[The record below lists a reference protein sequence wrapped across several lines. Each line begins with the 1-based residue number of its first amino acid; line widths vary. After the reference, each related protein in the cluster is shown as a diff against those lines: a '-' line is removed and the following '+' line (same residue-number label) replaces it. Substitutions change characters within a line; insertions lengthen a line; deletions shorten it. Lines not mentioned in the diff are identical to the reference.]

1 MKGITEPRVY
11 TPPLRELTEETS
23 LGFDV
28 IRFATEI
35 LCLTLVP
42 WQRWLFIH
50 MFEIIG
56 SFDGEWYFRFRTVVV
71 IIARQN
77 GKTFVGKILAAY
89 FLYVFG
95 VDLVLGTAQSID
107 QAEDTWAET
116 VAMIEENE
124 QLACEI
130 EHVWY
135 TNGSKRLSLTD
146 GRNYR
151 VKASSR
157 RAGRGKSGDFVMLD
171 ELREHQD
178 FQAWAAITKTTLAR
192 PMALVF
198 CMSNAGDGTSVVLR
212 HLRLKAHNFIG
223 DPDGIVKAMGE
234 AAIEPDEDDVE
245 DTTLGLFEWSAP
257 PEADPRDPHARAQA
271 NPSMG
276 YGFLTERS
284 LESAFQTDPPD
295 VFLTECLCQWV
306 TATVTP
312 PFPEGAWQLGV
323 DNSSSIAP
331 DAEVFFGVDVS
342 ADRMHASIAACG
354 MRADRSW
361 HGELVAY
368 RSGIAWLQDWFQRY
382 AAAHPVVVAMQGKG
396 APVSAFLEILGAID
410 GVSVIPC
417 EGKDLAAWAGRMWD
431 AVASCD
437 EGSESDTSPIFHRVQ
452 PALDLAAQLAATR
465 PLGDGAWT
473 WDRNKSLEDISPL
486 VALTMAYGL
495 ATQVR
500 EKPRQSAYEEV
511 DGVEFL

>member
-212 HLRLKAHNFIG
+212 HLRL
-223 DPDGIVKAMGE
+223 
-234 AAIEPDEDDVE
+234 
-245 DTTLGLFEWSAP
+245 
-257 PEADPRDPHARAQA
+257 
-271 NPSMG
+271 
-276 YGFLTERS
+276 
-284 LESAFQTDPPD
+284 
-295 VFLTECLCQWV
+295 
-306 TATVTP
+306 
-312 PFPEGAWQLGV
+312 
-323 DNSSSIAP
+323 
-331 DAEVFFGVDVS
+331 
-342 ADRMHASIAACG
+342 
-354 MRADRSW
+354 
-361 HGELVAY
+361 
-368 RSGIAWLQDWFQRY
+368 
-382 AAAHPVVVAMQGKG
+382 
-396 APVSAFLEILGAID
+396 
-410 GVSVIPC
+410 
-417 EGKDLAAWAGRMWD
+417 
-431 AVASCD
+431 
-437 EGSESDTSPIFHRVQ
+437 
-452 PALDLAAQLAATR
+452 
-465 PLGDGAWT
+465 
-473 WDRNKSLEDISPL
+473 
-486 VALTMAYGL
+486 
-495 ATQVR
+495 
-500 EKPRQSAYEEV
+500 
-511 DGVEFL
+511 